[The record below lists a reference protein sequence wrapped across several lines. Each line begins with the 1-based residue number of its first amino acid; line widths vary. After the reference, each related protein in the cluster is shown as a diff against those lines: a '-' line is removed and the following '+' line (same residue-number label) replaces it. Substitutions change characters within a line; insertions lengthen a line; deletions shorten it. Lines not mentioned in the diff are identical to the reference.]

1 MLKSELCRWVHQVIK
16 CIFIFCPLDGLQNEN
31 HFSSDEHSL
40 CPAFPK
46 TNCASIKKWLLIT
59 DQIQSIV
66 CEVAGVHMESFVEI
80 PEETQSALHNYSR
93 ELEDLVPRQLSRSL
107 K

>member
-1 MLKSELCRWVHQVIK
+1 MHQVFK
-16 CIFIFCPLDGLQNEN
+16 CISIFCPLDSVQNEN
-31 HFSSDEHSL
+31 HFSSDEQYL

-59 DQIQSIV
+59 DQIQNTA
-66 CEVAGVHMESFVEI
+66 CEVVGVHMESFVEI
-80 PEETQSALHNYSR
+80 SEETQSALQNYSG
-93 ELEDLVPRQLSRSL
+93 ELEDLVLRQLRRCL